1 MDTAPELTD
10 VEFAHEEYLN
20 HLMRCR
26 GCHAPVQRFCCVGL
40 ALRIEYDALY
50 LLSIEDNRQRRALL
64 VRETHVNPWLAEAL
78 KTRVVELFNLSQE
91 QAQEVGSI
99 AA

>member
-1 MDTAPELTD
+1 MDTAPEQTD

-26 GCHAPVQRFCCVGL
+26 GCYAPTQRFCCVGL

-50 LLSIEDNRQRRALL
+50 LLSIEDSRQRRALL

-78 KTRVVELFNLSQE
+78 KTRVVELYNLAQGE
-91 QAQEVGSI
+91 AQEVGNI